1 MKIKQNKMLRLK
13 DSEEE
18 ALRKK
23 SVEINRKLLSM
34 GLEPLKDSEIIHE
47 VLRKG
52 ISQLEVDTKGNL
64 YIEVE

>member
-1 MKIKQNKMLRLK
+1 MKKQNKMLRLK
-13 DSEEE
+13 DTEEE

-23 SVEINRKLLSM
+23 SIEINKKLLGL

-52 ISQLEVDTKGNL
+52 ISQLEVDNNGNL
-64 YIEVE
+64 YIEIE